1 MKVYKGK
8 LYNMSEAARELGV
21 HRQTL
26 VYWRKKGWVKAR
38 KDYRDL
44 PVFTQEDLERI
55 KQWRSTIHG

>member
-1 MKVYKGK
+1 MKIYNGK

-26 VYWRKKGWVKAR
+26 VYWRKKGWVKVK
-38 KDYRDL
+38 KDYRDF